1 MVSSI
6 RIKETQYQLVHGNPL
21 QVERESGGGC
31 LATSP
36 GSSLGSS
43 HRENQ
48 RILSCPCCLGLLI
61 MVIYRLPDFLWGCN
75 VVAAYDDDEYFTLF
89 YFCFWWNLLGSGPM
103 HSGHCRLGAGNFT
116 PKVSELDM
124 TVVCLPGSSPR
135 GNAFMYSNGQK

>member
-61 MVIYRLPDFLWGCN
+61 MVIYRLPDFLWGVMLLQGMMMMN
-75 VVAAYDDDEYFTLF
+75 ILLYFILVFGGT
-89 YFCFWWNLLGSGPM
+89 YWVQDPCIQS
-103 HSGHCRLGAGNFT
+103 
-116 PKVSELDM
+116 
-124 TVVCLPGSSPR
+124 TVDWGR
-135 GNAFMYSNGQK
+135 